1 MGERIGV
8 PQALTYVGLE
18 RPHNF
23 GLMAR
28 MLLNGDLSFRVTCDF
43 NELRV
48 AKIAHSATLA

>member
-28 MLLNGDLSFRVTCDF
+28 MLLNGDLRFR
-43 NELRV
+43 
-48 AKIAHSATLA
+48 AHL